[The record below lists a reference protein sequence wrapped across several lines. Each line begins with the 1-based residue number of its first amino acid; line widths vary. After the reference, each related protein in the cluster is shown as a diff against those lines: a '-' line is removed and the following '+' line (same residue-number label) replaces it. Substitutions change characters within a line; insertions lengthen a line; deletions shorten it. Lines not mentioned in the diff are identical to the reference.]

1 MIQPVIG
8 RVAFNENITFALLAF
23 SSRQGSE
30 LEFFL
35 HFFMQGRGRRVII
48 NDSYR
53 TFHLKGKKRLTF
65 PLSVPWPLEVAGC
78 ATYQRGG
85 TGGEGPACRDG
96 GER

>member
-8 RVAFNENITFALLAF
+8 RVALKENITFVLLAY

-30 LEFFL
+30 LGFL
-35 HFFMQGRGRRVII
+35 HFFVRGGGRRVII

-78 ATYQRGG
+78 TTYQRGG